1 MRTSVSVLT
10 FLGVGMRKDGLEEE
24 ALLPPLSLITN
35 ADVKTVFLKSLHWDK
50 QTV

>member
-1 MRTSVSVLT
+1 M
-10 FLGVGMRKDGLEEE
+10 MRKDGLEEE

-35 ADVKTVFLKSLHWDK
+35 ADVKTVLKSLHCDK